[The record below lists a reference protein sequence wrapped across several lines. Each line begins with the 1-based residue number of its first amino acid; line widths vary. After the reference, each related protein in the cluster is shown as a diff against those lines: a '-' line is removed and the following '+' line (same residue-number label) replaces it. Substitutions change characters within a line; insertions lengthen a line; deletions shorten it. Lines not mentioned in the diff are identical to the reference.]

1 MKYVTRSLVLLS
13 MFVLC
18 VDTADAGLFDLFRRG
33 GDNSCCR
40 PVRYCQPAPKS
51 CASKAPCSQP
61 APSSDTVQPEST
73 APPAPAPEAPK
84 KLTPSPSDKPK
95 LKA

>member
-1 MKYVTRSLVLLS
+1 MKNVTRSLVLLS

-33 GDNSCCR
+33 GDNSCRR

-51 CASKAPCSQP
+51 CTPKAPCSQP
-61 APSSDTVQPEST
+61 APSRDTVQPES
-73 APPAPAPEAPK
+73 AVPEVPK
-84 KLTPSPSDKPK
+84 KLTPSPSDKSK